1 MDLLRFKD
9 KIYTTQDLKKILRNL
24 GIKEGDTLLVHTESF
39 RFGIP
44 LLSKEAF
51 NQAICQ
57 AFIESCGKSGNVI
70 IPTFTYSFCHK
81 EPFDIIHSKSKV
93 GNLGD
98 SLLQLGGKRTTC
110 PIFSCVIFGDLSKE
124 MRDCKEVLG
133 KDSMFDKLLA
143 HKGKI
148 LTFGNKYV
156 GYTFIH
162 YLESLANAP
171 YRFDKTFSG
180 ITIDKKGNTTHKS
193 VIYKV
198 RHLDR
203 KSELDYKKIAHFL
216 LDLGILKV
224 LKLGGG
230 EIGIMES
237 QKVAKAILEVFA
249 KDWEY
254 FLL

>member
-1 MDLLRFKD
+1 MDWLRFKE
-9 KIYTTQDLKKILRNL
+9 KIYTTQDLQEMLRDL
-24 GIKEGDTLLVHTESF
+24 GIKEGDTLLVHTEFF

-44 LLSKEAF
+44 LLPREAF

-57 AFIESCGKSGNVI
+57 AFIESCGKSGNII
-70 IPTFTYSFCHK
+70 IPSFTYSFCQN
-81 EPFDIIHSKSKV
+81 EPFDIVHSKSKV
-93 GNLGD
+93 GNLGN
-98 SLLQLGGKRTTC
+98 SLLQLGGKRTSC
-110 PIFSCVIFGDLSKE
+110 PIFSCVIIGDLSEE
-124 MRDCKEVLG
+124 MHDCKEVLG
-133 KDSMFDKLLA
+133 KNSIFDRLLA

-162 YLESLANAP
+162 YLESLANVP

-180 ITIDKKGNTTHKS
+180 ILIDEKGKITHKS

-198 RHLDR
+198 RHLDS
-203 KSELDYKKIAHFL
+203 KSELNYKKVAHFF
-216 LDLGILKV
+216 LDLGILRV
-224 LKLGGG
+224 LKFGGG

-249 KDWEY
+249 KDYEY
-254 FLL
+254 FLA